1 MFEGGGMPTG
11 SGGGHFSGS
20 GSSGGGHFGGDNNMN
35 YGGARRRGI
44 RFGRPVFI
52 YTFGSHN
59 YYIGEKRASLLMTL
73 TFFLFLSIVI
83 LVSNIGNYFEIK
95 DKIQII
101 ENDYI
106 NYTAIIEDAEQD
118 SSKIVLGTFQGK
130 EFKYGKWCIKYK
142 FTYNEQEYQGY
153 SFYVY
158 SISEVNQMANQ
169 GGVQIAVGNSNALG
183 EPDSIE
189 MSFKNKTLTD
199 DGEYNHCIS
208 DLNGSKM
215 TVIIFGVIVG
225 ALLVC
230 VVTISAISFKKDMQ
244 KEESQEQTVSNVGG
258 AKYCS
263 YCGSKMKEGEVSCP
277 YCGAKENSF
286 ENRDA

>member
-1 MFEGGGMPTG
+1 MPTG

-20 GSSGGGHFGGDNNMN
+20 GSSGGGYFGGDNNMN
-35 YGGARRRGI
+35 YGGARRRGT

-73 TFFLFLSIVI
+73 IFFLFLSIVI

-118 SSKIVLGTFQGK
+118 ASKIVLGTFQGK

-215 TVIIFGVIVG
+215 TVIILGVIVG

-263 YCGSKMKEGEVSCP
+263 YCGSKMKEEEVSCP

-286 ENRDA
+286 KNRDA